1 LLSLD
6 KVTKIYHGEGNE
18 VVAVRDVDLDVQSKD
33 FVLIAGRSGSG
44 KTTLLSLIGGL
55 TRPTSGRVVL
65 DGTDMWTLDDGRL
78 SAMRNRRVGFMFQFP
93 SLITTLN
100 VENNLKLAASFH
112 DVDYDINGRV
122 KELIS
127 LVGLSDKA
135 RVHPN
140 QLSGGQQRRVA
151 IARALMNGPDLILA
165 DEPTGDLDEETE
177 KEIMQILK
185 RTNDEGAAV
194 VLISHSPDLVKFA
207 KRRFLMSNGAL
218 IEKKDSSRDGY
229 ELRHRE

>member
-1 LLSLD
+1 LLSLE

-18 VVAVRDVDLDVQSKD
+18 VVAVRDVDLELQKKD
-33 FVLIAGRSGSG
+33 FLLIAGRSGSG
-44 KTTLLSLIGGL
+44 KTTLLSLIGAL

-65 DGTDMWTLDDGRL
+65 DGTDVWTLDDGKL
-78 SAMRNRRVGFMFQFP
+78 SAMRNRRIGFMFQFP
-93 SLITTLN
+93 SLIPTLN
-100 VENNLKLAASFH
+100 VANNLRLAASFH
-112 DVDYDINGRV
+112 DVDYDIDGRV

-127 LVGLSDKA
+127 LVGLQDKA
-135 RVHPN
+135 RVYPN

-185 RTNDEGAAV
+185 KTNDEGAAV
-194 VLISHSPDLVKFA
+194 VLISHSPELVKFA
-207 KRRFLMSNGAL
+207 KRRFWMSDGAL
-218 IEKKDSSRDGY
+218 IK
-229 ELRHRE
+229 RE